1 METGLVNHIVFVID
15 ASGSMNGLQESVVQ
29 VFDTQIQYL
38 SRRSQELNQET
49 RVSVYLFNQTTTNL
63 VYDKDV
69 MRLPSLAGQYSPN
82 GGTALLDG
90 TIKALEDLQHTP
102 QIYGDHAFLLYI
114 ITDGEEMDSKKGAQ
128 TKLNQ
133 MIAALPNHW
142 TLAVLV
148 PNQQGVF
155 EAKKFGFPA
164 NNIQIWNTTVAGVE
178 TAGTAIQAATEGFL
192 TNRQQGI
199 RGTTNLFNIDLST
212 LTSAAVTQTLT
223 PLTVT
228 NYTLYP
234 VTTTGSIK
242 ALVEGL
248 TGTPFKKGSTYYQLS
263 KPEMVQ
269 KTKQICIQDKTTHQM
284 FTGPN
289 ARTLIGLPTAA
300 DVMVKPSA
308 LGNFDIYVESTSV
321 NRKLLANT
329 NILVM

>member
-1 METGLVNHIVFVID
+1 METGLINHIVFVID
-15 ASGSMNGLQESVVQ
+15 ASGSMASLQNSVVR
-29 VFDTQIQYL
+29 VFNTQIKYL

-49 RVSVYLFNQTTTNL
+49 RVSVYLFNDETTNL
-63 VYDKDV
+63 VYEKDV
-69 MRLPSLAGQYSPN
+69 MRLPSLAGQYRPS

-90 TIKALEDLQHTP
+90 TIKALEDLQQTA
-102 QIYGDHAFLLYI
+102 QLYGDHAFLVYV
-114 ITDGEEMDSKKGAQ
+114 ITDGAENGSTQGAQ

-133 MIAALPNHW
+133 MISTLSTHW

-148 PNQQGVF
+148 PDQQGVF

-178 TAGTAIQAATEGFL
+178 TAGNSIQAATEGFL

-199 RGTTNLFNIDLST
+199 RGTTNLFQMDLSS
-212 LTSAAVTQTLT
+212 LTSAAVVQTLT

-234 VTTTGSIK
+234 VTVTGSIK
-242 ALVEGL
+242 ALVENI
-248 TGTPFKKGSTYYQLS
+248 TGQPYKKGSTYYQLS
-263 KPEMVQ
+263 KPETVQ
-269 KTKQICIQDKTTHQM
+269 KTKKICIQDKTTHQM

-289 ARTLIGLPTAA
+289 ARTLLGFPSTA
-300 DVMVKPSA
+300 DVEVNPSA